1 MNDLSTKKIFFAK
14 RFERQ
19 YRLRLH
25 MSLILLVT
33 VGAGLLATRVML
45 ALHLHNVM
53 IRYPLAVVFAY
64 LVFFVCVKLWLKCVA
79 PAVVARAKG
88 KSSSSLLDVVAIPGG
103 SGSGGGS
110 SATAGGFRGGGGDF
124 GGGGAS
130 GSFEVVPGAL
140 AQSSAEAAAGGVG
153 AGGGVAEGAGGA
165 VADAASSLDLDEKG
179 CLVAVVLLVMAAVF
193 LGAGIFLI
201 YQAPFILSEAAFEF
215 LLAGGLVRG
224 ARRIERGD
232 WLGSVFR
239 ATWIP
244 LVITLAL
251 ALLAG
256 FLMHHFFP
264 GVTRISELFK
274 HL

>member
-1 MNDLSTKKIFFAK
+1 MTDLTAKKSLFIK
-14 RFERQ
+14 RFGSR

-25 MSLILLVT
+25 MSLILLAT
-33 VGAGLLATRVML
+33 VGAGLLGTRLLL
-45 ALHLHNVM
+45 ALHLHNVV
-53 IRYPLAVVFAY
+53 IRYPLAVLFAY
-64 LVFFVCVKLWLKCVA
+64 LVFFICVKLWLRCVV
-79 PAVVARAKG
+79 PSSPAKG
-88 KSSSSLLDVVAIPGG
+88 KSSALDIISIPGG

-110 SATAGGFRGGGGDF
+110 SATAGGFRGGGGNF

-130 GSFEVVPGAL
+130 GGFEVVPGAL
-140 AQSSAEAAAGGVG
+140 AQSSAEAAAGGVD
-153 AGGGVAEGAGGA
+153 AGGGVAETAGGA
-165 VADAASSLDLDEKG
+165 VGDAASSLDLDEKG
-179 CLVAVVLLVMAAVF
+179 CLVAVVLLVIAAIF

-232 WLGSVFR
+232 WMGSVFR

-244 LVITLAL
+244 LAVTLLL

-256 FLMHHFFP
+256 FLMHLFFP

>member
-1 MNDLSTKKIFFAK
+1 MNDLSPQKTFFIK

-25 MSLILLVT
+25 MSLILLAT

-45 ALHLHNVM
+45 ALHLHNVI
-53 IRYPLAVVFAY
+53 IRYPLAVLVAY
-64 LVFFVCVKLWLKCVA
+64 LVFFICVKLWLKCIAPSIVA
-79 PAVVARAKG
+79 QARG
-88 KSSSSLLDVVAIPGG
+88 KSSSSVLNIISTPGG

-110 SATAGGFRGGGGDF
+110 SSTAGVFRGGGGDF

-140 AQSSAEAAAGGVG
+140 AQGSADAAAGGAD
-153 AGGGVAEGAGGA
+153 AGGGLAEGAGGA

-179 CLVAVVLLVMAAVF
+179 CLVAVVLLVVAAVF

-201 YQAPFILSEAAFEF
+201 VQAPVILSEAAFQFF
-215 LLAGGLVRG
+215 LAAGLVKG
-224 ARRIERGD
+224 ARRMEQGD
-232 WLGSVFR
+232 WLGSVFK

-244 LVITLAL
+244 LALTLAL

-256 FLMHHFFP
+256 FLMHHYFP
-264 GVTRISELFK
+264 GVTRISELLK